1 MTARR
6 LSAVLFFS
14 IVIAWLAGAASASAA
29 TCPSVRIVQTADGTS
44 YVARFFAKTN
54 FMGPVD
60 VALYTAFDSYAAHIP
75 TLEIATPSGTQFR
88 SDTMR
93 FARPATAPF
102 EAAKIAFPTVERTGG
117 CIRRLRIDATASDP
131 RMKDAL
137 DTLPT
142 NLVAVPLTPNGA
154 LTCKTIASDARVD
167 GAPAT
172 PLYPPVARQ
181 TGESGRVIVRI
192 SLNPDGSVAS
202 AGVFKSSGFAD
213 LDQSAVNA
221 AIATRYVAT
230 TFLCE
235 PVAGDY
241 VFTADFNR

>member
-6 LSAVLFFS
+6 LSAFLFFS
-14 IVIAWLAGAASASAA
+14 IVIAWLAGAAGASAA

-54 FMGPVD
+54 FTGPVD
-60 VALYTAFDSYAAHIP
+60 VALYTATDSYAAHVP
-75 TLEIATPSGTQFR
+75 TLEIATPSGTGFR
-88 SDTMR
+88 SDTLR
-93 FARPATAPF
+93 FERPATPF
-102 EAAKIAFPTVERTGG
+102 EAAKITFPTVERTGG

-137 DTLPT
+137 ETLPA

-154 LTCKTIASDARVD
+154 LACKTIASDARVD

-181 TGESGRVIVRI
+181 AGESGRVIVRI

-213 LDQSAVNA
+213 LDQSAINA
-221 AIATRYVAT
+221 AIATRYVPA

-241 VFTADFNR
+241 VFAADFNR